1 MSLRLQTKFIII
13 GIISALSLTA
23 SVFTTHMMAVA
34 SSDQADVLSRGAD
47 VTQRHMQSDMMHDA
61 MRGDVFAGI
70 AALQVNDIV
79 GIENAESDLK
89 EHYKVFLD
97 NLTKNSK
104 EQLPPEI
111 MNEFKSTFK
120 SVDEYNLSALKV
132 FETMKKG
139 SDHSQEMDDFKLKFS
154 ALEEFMGSISDHLAK
169 WVEQENVEGDR
180 KVVELVEVTYLI
192 SGLALLISIFVPF
205 YAWKAIFV
213 PQNKLIDTMD
223 NLTKSNLNVDVEGL
237 ERTDE
242 IGQMAHAVNIFK
254 ANAIEKLKLQED
266 QKKAEIQVKE
276 DKRKAMHALADR
288 FRSRVQSIM
297 QTFSSASTELYHT
310 SESMSAVIANLSSKA
325 SNVAD
330 SSKQASSN
338 VNNVASAAE
347 EMSASVREI
356 TTQVSKSSQVV
367 KNAVKEVESASETSN
382 TLGDAANKIGS
393 IVEII
398 QDIAEQINLLAL
410 NATIESARAGEA
422 GKGFAVVASEVKNL
436 AGETT
441 KATEQITSH
450 INSIQDVAKQV
461 ISALSLIQSSIKNV
475 DEYSSAISAA
485 VEEQNAT
492 TKEIASN
499 MNTAAKGTSNITTD
513 IETVRTGTDTASTS
527 ASQVL
532 DAARMLSKEAEHLNQ
547 EVNVFLKEMLEG

>member
-1 MSLRLQTKFIII
+1 MSLKLQTKFFIT
-13 GIISALSLTA
+13 GSLSVICVVAFVAITQMMQMA
-23 SVFTTHMMAVA
+23 SK
-34 SSDQADVLSRGAD
+34 SQADILVES
-47 VTQRHMQSDMMHDA
+47 TNIMHRHMESDMMHDA
-61 MRGDVFAGI
+61 MRGDVFAVI
-70 AALQVNDIV
+70 MASQASDRKAMDEAKN
-79 GIENAESDLK
+79 DLK
-89 EHYKVFLD
+89 EHYKSLKE
-97 NLTKNSK
+97 NLSKNRESD
-104 EQLPPEI
+104 LPANLVAKFDE
-111 MNEFKSTFK
+111 TLK
-120 SVDEYNLSALKV
+120 SVEEYYASALKV
-132 FETMKKG
+132 FDAVYG
-139 SDHSQEMDDFKLKFS
+139 ASDHGVLLEDFKVKFS
-154 ALEEFMGSISDHLAK
+154 SLEEFMADLSSSIEKWSDDERHSGEGLVAK
-169 WVEQENVEGDR
+169 FVDVIY
-180 KVVELVEVTYLI
+180 VISALSFLI
-192 SGLALLISIFVPF
+192 ALFVPF
-205 YAWKAIFV
+205 YAWKSIFT
-213 PQNKLIDTMD
+213 PQNKLIKTMED
-223 NLTKSNLNVDVEGL
+223 ITNNNLNVEVEGL
-237 ERTDE
+237 DRTDE
-242 IGQMAHAVNIFK
+242 IGQIAHSVNIFK
-254 ANAIEKLKLQED
+254 ANAIEKLRLQEE
-266 QKKAEIQVKE
+266 QKRAEIQAKE
-276 DKRKAMHALADR
+276 DKKKAMHALADR
-288 FRSRVQSIM
+288 FKSRVQSIM

-310 SESMSAVIANLSSKA
+310 SESMSAVIGNLSNKA
-325 SNVAD
+325 SSVA
-330 SSKQASSN
+330 SSSQQASAN

-356 TTQVSKSSQVV
+356 TTQVSKSTHVV
-367 KNAVKEVESASETSN
+367 KNAVKEVESASQTSN
-382 TLGDAANKIGS
+382 TLGDAAHKIGD

-450 INSIQDVAKQV
+450 INSIQDVAQQV
-461 ISALSLIQSSIKNV
+461 ISALSLIQSSIKSV

-499 MNTAAKGTSNITTD
+499 MNTAAKGTSTITSD